1 MKHSTPQHHPVDAG
15 RRLTVRRLLSLG
27 ALSGLSGVGLTAAPR
42 IALASDANGGFQ
54 VIVHPEVKVKE
65 MSLVDLKAVFMLRKR
80 QFGDGTPATLVVLDD
95 QDPRQ
100 RAFATQVLQVFPY
113 TLRQSWDQQS
123 LSGAARPPIAVGSP
137 AEMIK
142 RVAATRGAIGYVAAR
157 DAATAEGVRYVDV
170 R

>member
-1 MKHSTPQHHPVDAG
+1 MKSPAPQFPPPDAV
-15 RRLTVRRLLSLG
+15 RRGTVLRLLSFSTLG
-27 ALSGLSGVGLTAAPR
+27 GLAGLGMVGAPETVG
-42 IALASDANGGFQ
+42 ATESTTGFQ
-54 VIVHPEVKVKE
+54 VIVHPEVKLKE
-65 MSLVDLKAVFMLRKR
+65 ISLVDLKAVFMLRKR

-142 RVAATRGAIGYVAAR
+142 RVATTRGAIGYVAVR
-157 DAATAEGVRYVDV
+157 DAASAEGVRYVDV